1 MPTDVAASMY
11 FRKLLSV
18 SLVAAEFYC
27 KVVSSHKKPDLLNR
41 VFVAFL
47 SSLIASVVKHTQ
59 LPAPAMLLTALRL
72 QLQLHH
78 HLTLIIALI
87 ALNTGSNKEQASHN
101 GSIVPA
107 EIQQET

>member
-78 HLTLIIALI
+78 HLTLIIAL
-87 ALNTGSNKEQASHN
+87 NTGSNKEQASHN